1 MANNTDVSVTAAYRV
16 RSIEKNAAQVQV
28 VALDVGGTGAES
40 ILTGSIPTS
49 AGAYALR
56 YDEGATYTYI
66 ASALPGSSDAA
77 AVWQIKRLTNTDN
90 TIIWADGD
98 GNFDNVWNDR
108 ASLTYA

>member
-16 RSIEKNAAQVQV
+16 RSIEKNASQVQV

-40 ILTGSIPTS
+40 LLTGSMPVSS
-49 AGAYALR
+49 ASYALR

-66 ASALPGSSDAA
+66 GNAVPGSADAA
-77 AVWQIKRLTNTDN
+77 AVWQIKRLTNADN

-98 GNFDNVWNDR
+98 ALADNIWDNR